1 MTVSSSSF
9 IDRQRVLLVEPAL
22 AWRGVLS
29 AAVGSRADVEIVETF
44 EAARARL
51 DGRETYDVLVANL
64 RLGAYNGIHLA
75 YLARMSGAASHV
87 IVHCGANDAAAA
99 ADVQRSGAI
108 YELTERLAVALPSY
122 LGGGLPPSDR
132 RDPAQ
137 TNQGRPEHAR
147 RRAWDRYTGVGPEAA
162 TDRSVAPL
170 PQKPGTPAD

>member
-1 MTVSSSSF
+1 M
-9 IDRQRVLLVEPAL
+9 EPVL
-22 AWRGVLS
+22 AWRAVLS
-29 AAVGSRADVEIVETF
+29 AAAGSQADVEIVETF
-44 EAARARL
+44 DAARARL

-87 IVHCGANDAAAA
+87 IVHCGANDVAAA

-137 TNQGRPEHAR
+137 TDQRPERTR
-147 RRAWDRYTGVGPEAA
+147 RRAWDRYTGVEPEAP
-162 TDRSVAPL
+162 TDRSVAPP
-170 PQKPGTPAD
+170 PQKLGTPAD